1 MKITLEEGN
10 FSFVGDT
17 NEPVFLEYFYL
28 RDFERRF
35 DDLCCFIKQALLTAA
50 VLKEQQRKGAER

>member
-1 MKITLEEGN
+1 MKITLEEGD
-10 FSFVGDT
+10 FTFVVDT
-17 NEPVFLEYFYL
+17 NEPVLLECFYI
-28 RDFERRF
+28 REFERRF